1 VKQQAKNSG
10 VGCLQLNAQL
20 KPSHRILV
28 YIANKPNMPEYRH
41 CNSVQAM
48 TSGGITAI
56 GLACGNGWRK
66 VFNVYSKLLYALDA
80 NDFSFKTLA
89 PTWQAYREDFLLQ
102 QGSATALLFSAPLL
116 SKELSK
122 ELPKELSKESPKES
136 QADSHC
142 IHIISGKTYAKTLI
156 DSALLDVS
164 LIWIDEYFAIDVQK
178 RLIVCPYFDYR
189 QLSNQKIEQLAKLM
203 SGLVNKKMH

>member
-1 VKQQAKNSG
+1 M
-10 VGCLQLNAQL
+10 
-20 KPSHRILV
+20 LV

-48 TSGGITAI
+48 TSGEITAI

-89 PTWQAYREDFLLQ
+89 PTWQTYRDDFLLQ

-116 SKELSK
+116 LKELSKELSK
-122 ELPKELSKESPKES
+122 ES
-136 QADSHC
+136 QANSHC

-156 DSALLDVS
+156 DSGLLNVS

-203 SGLVNKKMH
+203 SGLVNQKTH